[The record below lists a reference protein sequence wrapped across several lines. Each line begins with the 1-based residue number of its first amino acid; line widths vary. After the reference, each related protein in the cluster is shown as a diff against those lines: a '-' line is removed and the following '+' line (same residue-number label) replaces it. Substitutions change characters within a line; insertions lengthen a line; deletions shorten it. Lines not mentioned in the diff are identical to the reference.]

1 MSLLPPD
8 PAVLLAAHFGVPPTD
23 LAPTFGGFSNL
34 TVRATLA
41 GRACVIKAATT
52 PAKRADVQ
60 REAHLLPLL
69 YAAGLP
75 VPEPLAFLNDA
86 TWSVG
91 VTAALPGHNGL
102 HVLAETPAE
111 LPQAFAAL
119 GRILAAVHATPLPD
133 TSADLDLGARVA
145 AAHIALAGFAAPADL
160 IALLHNALEHPLWR
174 DRSGLVHG
182 DSGLHNLLWSVEGG
196 YLLDWE
202 WAACGPALLD
212 LAWLRW
218 TLAWRALPDTLW
230 DAACAAY
237 GPMPAPLD
245 AATQAALALGQI
257 GLILARV
264 ADQPAARTEWLRR
277 ASWTRTLFVG

>member
-1 MSLLPPD
+1 MSLVPPD
-8 PAVLLAAHFGVPPTD
+8 LTALLTAHFGVPPSD

-41 GRACVIKAATT
+41 GRPCVIKAATT

-60 REAHLLPLL
+60 HEAQLLPLL

-75 VPEPLAFLNDA
+75 VPEPLALLSDA

-91 VTAALPGHNGL
+91 ITAALPGRNGL
-102 HVLAETPAE
+102 SVLAEAPHE

-119 GRILAAVHATPLPD
+119 GRMLAAVHATPLPG
-133 TSADLDLGARVA
+133 TPADLDLTRRVA
-145 AAHIALAGFAAPADL
+145 VAHAALAELNAPADL
-160 IALLHNALEHPLWR
+160 VARLQGALEHPLWNN
-174 DRSGLVHG
+174 RSGLIHG
-182 DSGLHNLLWSVEGG
+182 DSGLHNLLWGPEGA

-202 WAACGPALLD
+202 WAARGPALLD

-218 TLAWRALPDTLW
+218 TIAWRALPASLW
-230 DAACAAY
+230 DAFCAAY
-237 GPMPAPLD
+237 GSLPAPLD
-245 AATQAALALGQI
+245 AATQMALALGQI

-264 ADQPAARTEWLRR
+264 ADQPAARAEWVRR
-277 ASWTRTLFVG
+277 AVWTVETL